1 MIKLKRKKWILLT
14 TSLTLSM
21 SLFLAHAYPSTQITD
36 TKNALDKERKQ
47 NKTSIASLKEDSIK
61 STPVGSEEEL
71 KVELDADASSN
82 NEKITYVSYQNPPE
96 ISRGGKRELPNQ
108 VKPTAPVQSKPT
120 APSQAK
126 PTALSQSTPTVPK
139 PKPVPT
145 ASTNVTNDL
154 DLLARLIMAEAQG
167 ESYDAKVAVGAVV
180 MNRVKS
186 GSFPNSISGVIYQ
199 KINGYYQFT
208 PVVNG
213 WINKPANSDCIN
225 AAKAALSGTDPTKG
239 SLFYYDNKTT
249 NPWMLSKP
257 VSVTIGNMIF
267 AY

>member
-1 MIKLKRKKWILLT
+1 MMKLKRKKWILFA

-21 SLFLAHAYPSTQITD
+21 SVFLAHAYPSTQIAN
-36 TKNALDKERKQ
+36 TKNVLDKEKKE
-47 NKTSIASLKEDSIK
+47 NKTMIASSKEDSIH
-61 STPVGSEEEL
+61 STPAGSEEDLKLEL
-71 KVELDADASSN
+71 ADKSSD
-82 NEKITYVSYQNPPE
+82 NEKISYVSYKTTPE
-96 ISRGGKRELPNQ
+96 ISRGGERELPSQ
-108 VKPTAPVQSKPT
+108 VAPAVPVQNKST
-120 APSQAK
+120 APSQTK
-126 PTALSQSTPTVPK
+126 PTPLTQATPMVPARQ
-139 PKPVPT
+139 KPVQP

-213 WINKPANSDCIN
+213 WINKPANSESIN

-239 SLFYYDNKTT
+239 ALFYYDNKTT